1 MNSDDDNFEDLP
13 EEELLDE
20 KLSEEEKLDEESEEE
35 EIDPNAPLRQP
46 IVAVLGHVDHGKT
59 SLLDYVRGTA
69 VVKREAGAITQH
81 IGATEV
87 PYDTV
92 SKICGP
98 LLKEGTTNLPGL
110 LFIDTPGHHSFSTL
124 RSRGGALADIAVL
137 VVDIT
142 EGFKPQTIESINI
155 LKQHKTPFILALNK
169 VDKLPGWRTNTGS
182 FLANR
187 ASQSPTAQQTFQTRM
202 YEIIGE
208 LGTHGFDSALFT
220 DIQDFQKTIALIPTS
235 VKETGEGV
243 PELFMILMGLAQRYL
258 RGRLLLAEGSSEGT
272 VIEIK
277 EEKGLGK
284 TLGVIIYNGVLKASD
299 NLIIGAQ
306 PEPVVTRVRSILR
319 PKPLDEIRDP
329 RQQFDSVKVIGAAAG
344 LKVVAPDIEGVVAGA
359 PFYSASSE
367 EEIDAALDRL
377 TDAMKSNVKCTD
389 EGVVIRADA
398 IGSLEALAY
407 ELSAV
412 NIPIVKAV
420 VGDVSRRDVVT
431 ADPSD
436 EEYRAILAFNV
447 KVHPDAKK
455 ELHETGVKIFES
467 DIVYKLLEDYQEW
480 KDKIKDKQAQHLRED
495 FSHPGKFEILE
506 GHTFRTRDPA
516 VVGVR
521 VLGGRIALNQAVLR
535 NDNSV
540 VGHIR
545 SLRSGEQVLKEALQG
560 DEVAI
565 AISEATVGR
574 QISEGNVLYIEM
586 DERAILKI
594 REAGVKL
601 DPIEEDIITEMQK
614 IKKKD
619 QPFWAR

>member
-1 MNSDDDNFEDLP
+1 MNSDDEIFEDSL
-13 EEELLDE
+13 EEELSDE
-20 KLSEEEKLDEESEEE
+20 ESSEEEKLEEQSEEE

-59 SLLDYVRGTA
+59 SLLDYVRGTTI
-69 VVKREAGAITQH
+69 VKREAGAITQH

-87 PYDTV
+87 PFDTV

-98 LLKEGTTNLPGL
+98 LLKEGITNLPGL

-169 VDKLPGWRTNTGS
+169 IDKLPGWRTSKGS
-182 FLANR
+182 FLANK
-187 ASQSPTAQQTFQTRM
+187 ASQGQTAQQAFQNRM

-235 VKETGEGV
+235 VKDTGEGV
-243 PELFMILMGLAQRYL
+243 PELFMILMGLAQKYL
-258 RGRLLLAEGSSEGT
+258 RDRLLLDEGSSEGT
-272 VIEIK
+272 VLEIK

-284 TLGVIIYNGVLKASD
+284 TLGIIIYNGILKASD
-299 NLIIGAQ
+299 TLIIGAQ
-306 PEPVVTRVRSILR
+306 PEPIVTRVRSLLR
-319 PKPLDEIRDP
+319 PKALDEIRDP
-329 RQQFDSVKVIGAAAG
+329 RQQFDTVKVVGAAAG

-367 EEIDAALDRL
+367 DEIDDALDRL
-377 TDAMKSNVKCTD
+377 TDSMKSNVKCTD

-407 ELSAV
+407 ELSAA

-436 EEYRAILAFNV
+436 EEYRVILAFNV

-467 DIVYKLLEDYQEW
+467 DIVYRLLEDYQEW
-480 KDKIKDKQAQHLRED
+480 KEKIKDKQAQHLRED

-535 NDNSV
+535 TDNSV

-574 QISEGNVLYIEM
+574 QISEGDVLYIEM